1 MHIWPMLITWKQAII
16 IIRPQ
21 SCLLKPT
28 ATENDNRSDGGA
40 SPCAAV
46 FYVGEC
52 CCAVAG
58 RTIGDLKVVVRG
70 AGPHVPSVRGIM
82 VSHETIRRWAEKF
95 RADFANSI
103 RRRTPHV
110 ADKWH
115 LDEGA
120 PPRRVGGWELVAG
133 AESRLHAPALS
144 QHASYCQSSRSNA
157 RQEASPSS
165 LFR

>member
-52 CCAVAG
+52 CCTVGG

-82 VSHETIRRWAEKF
+82 VSHEMIRRIGMRSYVWRE
-95 RADFANSI
+95 RALSYQI
-103 RRRTPHV
+103 RFTTSRTPV
-110 ADKWH
+110 SGRTVMDM
-115 LDEGA
+115 
-120 PPRRVGGWELVAG
+120 VGIGNGCV
-133 AESRLHAPALS
+133 
-144 QHASYCQSSRSNA
+144 
-157 RQEASPSS
+157 PSS
-165 LFR
+165 KRKRATRVARMM